1 MAEIG
6 ANPAIYRT
14 CIEFF
19 CETLKYIFRVRFGS
33 NAKMKTD
40 FGKRKDKDIQYVCC
54 QPCSRLDATRRCCRA
69 TFNAFFF
76 LLQTMNQ
83 SWRRISMR

>member
-40 FGKRKDKDIQYVCC
+40 FGKRKDKDICC
-54 QPCSRLDATRRCCRA
+54 HLARVLTRLGDVAARHSTHS
-69 TFNAFFF
+69 F
-76 LLQTMNQ
+76 
-83 SWRRISMR
+83 SSSKP